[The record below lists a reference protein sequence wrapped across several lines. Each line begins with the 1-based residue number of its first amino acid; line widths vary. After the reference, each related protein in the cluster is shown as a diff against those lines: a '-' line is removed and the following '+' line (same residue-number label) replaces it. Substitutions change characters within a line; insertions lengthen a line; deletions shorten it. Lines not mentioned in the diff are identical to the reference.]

1 VVGDEPFAM
10 LWGDDLVLGEPPFVR
25 QLIDAHERTGGAVVG
40 VISVPPQEAVK
51 YGVIEIAERLDERLV
66 RASRIVEKPPLDAV
80 PSNLAA
86 VAGYLLTP
94 SRLGAEYG
102 FLPDRLAWFPPLLLV
117 LFCATRPP
125 VRAAARL
132 AVAGALVL
140 AATAAVLIRLPTQL
154 HDQRV
159 AAEELSIADDLEPGS
174 TFAVVR
180 FTRYSAQVDPLESG
194 PDPLRHLSSG
204 IAVRADG
211 VDVGHYEAV
220 FPYFQVRFVE
230 PSVRSRLDP
239 GLDGL
244 EHLPPSVDLPAVAG
258 QLDYVVLVGWA
269 DAPASVRQDPGV
281 LRLMADL
288 RAGYRQV
295 ATSSPSGVV
304 NLWKYEKHPSG

>member
-1 VVGDEPFAM
+1 VAVVAVLLALLVIALRPRPVPAGRTAGDASPARADR
-10 LWGDDLVLGEPPFVR
+10 WVLG
-25 QLIDAHERTGGAVVG
+25 LGA
-40 VISVPPQEAVK
+40 
-51 YGVIEIAERLDERLV
+51 L
-66 RASRIVEKPPLDAV
+66 AS
-80 PSNLAA
+80 AA
-86 VAGYLLTP
+86 AFLLSP
-94 SRLGAEYG
+94 NRLGIEYG

-117 LFCATRPP
+117 LFAATRPP
-125 VRAAARL
+125 LRGAART
-132 AVAGALVL
+132 AVASALVL
-140 AATAAVLIRLPTQL
+140 AATALVLVRLPTQL

-159 AAEELSIADDLEPGS
+159 AAEVLSVADDMQPGS

-180 FTRYSAQVDPLESG
+180 FTRYSAQVAPLASG

-244 EHLPPSVDLPAVAG
+244 EHLPPSIDLPAVAG

-269 DAPASVRQDPGV
+269 DASASVRQDPDV
-281 LRLMADL
+281 LALMSDL
-288 RAGYRQV
+288 RAGYRKV
-295 ATSSPSGVV
+295 ATSSPTGVV
-304 NLWKYEKHPSG
+304 NLWKYEKRPSG